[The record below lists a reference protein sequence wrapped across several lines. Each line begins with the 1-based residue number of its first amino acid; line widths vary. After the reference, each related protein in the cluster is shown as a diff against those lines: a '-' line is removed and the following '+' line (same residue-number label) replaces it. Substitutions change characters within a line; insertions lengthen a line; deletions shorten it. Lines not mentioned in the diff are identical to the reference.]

1 MIRLNLL
8 RFLDKSFSEIYQIT
22 HGEIQLVE
30 EDESLEVAPQE
41 EKSIEKKPTRLVL
54 ILSLLLGVVLIIS
67 LSIGGYFYYKLKTLE
82 KEIALKKKQMAMQS
96 QSTTKPKPMDNKP
109 KVEEPYNELAEFKS
123 IGEIIFLDDKP
134 TESKPIEKIQE
145 GLPTSIKDNGTVL
158 QTAQGKDNTSKT
170 GEVKQ
175 YKYNLVIEDC
185 YPGDIDR
192 IKALLKEFNLSYVS
206 KEKERVKIVV
216 YKAYKYTDKS
226 DIYVGN
232 KPVLFLG
239 YFYNKEEAVSFLREN
254 SLKGVITSKM
264 EEVVKYEVI
273 ITSFNSESEVSSFLV
288 KSKLKNKKFRIDKS

>member
-22 HGEIQLVE
+22 HGEIQLIE
-30 EDESLEVAPQE
+30 EDEGLEISSQE
-41 EKSIEKKPTRLVL
+41 EKPVEKKPSRLIL
-54 ILSLLLGVVLIIS
+54 ILSVSLGFILIIA
-67 LSIGGYFYYKLKTLE
+67 LAVGGYFYYKLKILE

-96 QSTTKPKPMDNKP
+96 QPTTKPKPMDNKP
-109 KVEEPYNELAEFKS
+109 KAEDPYNELAEFKP
-123 IGEIIFLDDKP
+123 IGEIIFLEDKP

-158 QTAQGKDNTSKT
+158 QTAQGKDNATKI

-192 IKALLKEFNLSYVS
+192 IKVLLKDLTLSYVS

-232 KPVLFLG
+232 KPVIFLG
-239 YFYNKEEAVSFLREN
+239 YFYSRDEAVSFLREN